1 MHTAV
6 AGVLAAAVVLSGC
19 TGGGADL
26 PAVAV
31 TAVPTAA
38 TDSCR
43 RLADALPR
51 HLGEDLPR
59 RDTTPED
66 PHVAAY
72 GEPPVV
78 VRCGAP
84 ATTKYRQGDQL
95 LDINGVDWFA
105 DDRGDVVVWST
116 PRAFVNVEVTV
127 PDAWRGDRLA
137 YLADAVKAA
146 T

>member
-1 MHTAV
+1 M
-6 AGVLAAAVVLSGC
+6 LSGC
-19 TGGGADL
+19 SPRGPDL
-26 PAVAV
+26 PAVHV

-38 TDSCR
+38 NDACR
-43 RLADALPR
+43 RLADALPE
-51 HLGEDLPR
+51 HLGDGLPR

-78 VRCGAP
+78 IRCGAP
-84 ATTKYRQGDQL
+84 PSTKYELGDQL
-95 LDINGVDWFA
+95 IDVNGVDWFA
-105 DDRGDVVVWST
+105 DPRGDVVVWST

-137 YLADAVKAA
+137 YLTDAVKA
-146 T
+146 TT